1 MPAVNRDREETGSSS
16 EEEEQEEHPCIL
28 WVGGCRRTPVLIFH
42 ADAIISKDAVIH
54 SVGGRYHLSYKII
67 RTESRLVRSLL
78 NSHGFHEVHPNS
90 NDFNLMWTGS
100 HLKPHS
106 LRTLFEFQKVNHF
119 PRSYELTRKDRLC
132 KNIQRMQ
139 HTHGFKN
146 FHIIPQTFILPSEYQ
161 EFCNAYSRERGPW
174 IVKPVASSRGRGV
187 YLVSTPNHI
196 PLDENL
202 LVSRYINNPLLIDDF
217 KFDVRLYVLL
227 TSYDPLIVYLYEE
240 GLARFATVK
249 YERGGKN
256 IKNQFMH
263 LTNYSVNKKSCDYVS
278 CDDPEIEDYGNKWSM
293 SAILRYLKQERKDTA
308 LLMSQI
314 EDLIIKTVIS
324 AELPI
329 STACKMFVPHRG
341 NCFELYGFDVLI
353 DNTLKPW
360 LLEVNLSPSLAC
372 DAPLDLK
379 VKASMIADMFTLV
392 GFVCRDPMQRQ
403 SRPARQ
409 LFDGSLRSQPQKS
422 QRQRPTS
429 ASDTEAPGRPGGSV
443 LGLSMEEIKVLRRVK
458 QENERRGGF
467 VRIFPTE
474 NSWDIYGSY
483 LESKTTMN
491 YMLATRLL
499 ADKYG
504 KATVLLKTRAGMN
517 CQTDLKQERPQTGTL
532 NHFVQYERKL
542 LSLEVRKRRRRHFAS
557 RVMGR
562 KRSGPIKEPVSL
574 PELATASEE
583 EEDVCENEDE
593 EPMGEQPETPQQTS
607 TDPAMAA
614 GSEKMGVKFQE
625 VQAVMEEIKG
635 QKSRRPKVNLMQI
648 LQKGGNLSKVQARV
662 AFSAYLQRVQ
672 MRMMTESYSQNEN
685 VTWAEKEDE
694 QMELV
699 IRFLK
704 RAASNLQQSLKLVLP
719 SRRLS
724 LADRRHI
731 LAHQLGEF
739 IQCYN
744 KETDKMVQ
752 KKQGK
757 RQEEEEDC
765 VGTFEFQTF
774 VTEASESNLEE
785 VLTFYTHRNKSASVF
800 LGTSSKSTRSKSIN
814 SSSDTAVQ
822 TADRGQEES
831 TVPKQGESSAP
842 ETYTV
847 TSNCST
853 SVQKTTSVQHGS
865 SYSAALDHTQID
877 VRPSGPLHGPV
888 LEQNPP
894 LNFSP
899 TVFPASMGRA
909 SAAPNRPFSA
919 AILSPSHTKQEVIQR
934 SQSGSYSRQGNVP
947 ISSFQSASQIYSQKL
962 SRPSTGKTGSLQH
975 WPSKQYPVS
984 SVICREENDRFAP
997 HSDSNQEALAI
1008 ALQRLA
1014 EKQATRQYSASSH
1027 ISLLTQHF
1035 TNLNMAS
1042 GALNRS
1048 STGFNPAHHPAALS
1062 GGLVRSDHLDTQGL
1076 DSGMAGKGSRGFNE
1090 DVAAWEGEAENAYSM
1105 VTGLIPQQ
1113 KYQPTSASYQL
1124 HFALQQ
1130 LQQQRLQSR
1139 QLLDQ
1144 SKARHQAILAEHP
1157 TSASGSWPTVLGA
1170 SNHWGLTGSAG
1181 AQCAGN
1187 SQKVMSSH
1195 VFPKPPPSNKHAVI
1209 RKTATQ
1215 RLSKVISSEGQ
1226 ASGTYGNSHG
1236 TLIFEPITNSSG
1248 ASHNSK
1254 RTMTQPFNMQA
1265 NQQPQD

>member
-1 MPAVNRDREETGSSS
+1 
-16 EEEEQEEHPCIL
+16 EHPCIL

-202 LVSRYINNPLLIDDF
+202 LVSRYINNPLLIDVF
-217 KFDVRLYVLL
+217 KKAVRLTIVLQPYYGTCFL
-227 TSYDPLIVYLYEE
+227 YL
-240 GLARFATVK
+240 GPRGITRFMFATVK

-422 QRQRPTS
+422 QQRQRPTS

-499 ADKYG
+499 ADNKVIKQKRLTG
-504 KATVLLKTRAGMN
+504 RWWAGMN

-814 SSSDTAVQ
+814 SSSDTAAKNDFPSPMQ
-822 TADRGQEES
+822 DLTKIKKRKRINILKNRSKRKS

-962 SRPSTGKTGSLQH
+962 SRPSTGKTECCGWCWH

-1027 ISLLTQHF
+1027 ISLLTQHV
-1035 TNLNMAS
+1035 S
-1042 GALNRS
+1042 GI
-1048 STGFNPAHHPAALS
+1048 H
-1062 GGLVRSDHLDTQGL
+1062 
-1076 DSGMAGKGSRGFNE
+1076 
-1090 DVAAWEGEAENAYSM
+1090 
-1105 VTGLIPQQ
+1105 
-1113 KYQPTSASYQL
+1113 
-1124 HFALQQ
+1124 
-1130 LQQQRLQSR
+1130 
-1139 QLLDQ
+1139 
-1144 SKARHQAILAEHP
+1144 
-1157 TSASGSWPTVLGA
+1157 
-1170 SNHWGLTGSAG
+1170 
-1181 AQCAGN
+1181 
-1187 SQKVMSSH
+1187 
-1195 VFPKPPPSNKHAVI
+1195 
-1209 RKTATQ
+1209 
-1215 RLSKVISSEGQ
+1215 
-1226 ASGTYGNSHG
+1226 
-1236 TLIFEPITNSSG
+1236 
-1248 ASHNSK
+1248 
-1254 RTMTQPFNMQA
+1254 
-1265 NQQPQD
+1265 